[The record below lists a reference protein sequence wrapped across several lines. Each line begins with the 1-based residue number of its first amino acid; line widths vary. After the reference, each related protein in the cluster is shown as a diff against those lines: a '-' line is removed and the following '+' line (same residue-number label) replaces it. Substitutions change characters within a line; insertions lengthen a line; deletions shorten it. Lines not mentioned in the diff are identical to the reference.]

1 MQRVV
6 VCLLLPVTLSAC
18 GSTGQTPSGFDLEEP
33 SEPADKSWPCE
44 PARPDL
50 LRPDFGPADFHP
62 RIEPGCAYDWAP
74 DERPVWFHTIEESF
88 RTKPLWEDVETYGGL
103 SFGWKAYDDTN
114 LTELERRVVRLPE
127 TKESWSFEPLSPDRG
142 LFWGFRGPF
151 MDSTYTHVFE
161 CSAGYLERPD
171 TSNDVGEVD
180 NDKYQH
186 GDHQLTWKTDK
197 ALWECGFVS
206 KSFYGNPYMD
216 LDWIGTEDG
225 GTTKPEAVEKWLEE
239 ALRKSKKKPLRESE
253 RPFDHYTTFE
263 RYYYLEQGNRYWE
276 TIRIMGFLPVGDFG
290 KPKWKG
296 PYEIVHWEFEK

>member
-1 MQRVV
+1 MV
-6 VCLLLPVTLSAC
+6 VCLLLYLFGSAC

-74 DERPVWFHTIEESF
+74 DERPVWFHTIEESY
-88 RTKPLWEDVETYGGL
+88 RTKALWEDVETYGGL
-103 SFGWKAYDDTN
+103 SFGGFSWQAYDDTN
-114 LTELERRVVRLPE
+114 FTELERRVVRLPE
-127 TKESWSFEPLSPDRG
+127 TEESRSLEALSPDRG

-161 CSAGYLERPD
+161 CSAGYFERPD
-171 TSNDVGEVD
+171 MPSDFWEIHDD
-180 NDKYQH
+180 NPKI
-186 GDHQLTWKTDK
+186 GWRTRRAIWK
-197 ALWECGFVS
+197 CGFVAFES
-206 KSFYGNPYMD
+206 SENPY
-216 LDWIGTEDG
+216 LRLHWIGTKHG
-225 GTTKPEAVEKWLEE
+225 GTTKPEAVEEWLEE

-276 TIRIMGFLPVGDFG
+276 TTRIMQYLPIGELG
-290 KPKWKG
+290 TTYKWDG